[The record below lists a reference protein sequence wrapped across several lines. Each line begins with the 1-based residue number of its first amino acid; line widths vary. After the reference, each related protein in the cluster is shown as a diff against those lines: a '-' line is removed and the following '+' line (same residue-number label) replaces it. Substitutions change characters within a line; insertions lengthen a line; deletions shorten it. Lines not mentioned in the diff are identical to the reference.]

1 MGIPYGLILD
11 IAAVLLI
18 SAAFVRTDDN
28 RIRVILGVVFL
39 VVIVLP
45 LVTFIRPLSA
55 LWWILFLCKLVV
67 AVSCVVYLKLMG

>member
-11 IAAVLLI
+11 VAAVLLI
-18 SAAFVRTDDN
+18 IAAFVRTEDD
-28 RIRVILGVVFL
+28 RVRVVLGVVFI

-55 LWWILFLCKLVV
+55 LWWILSLGKLVV
-67 AVSCVVYLKLMG
+67 AVSCAVYLKLMG